1 MNPPLQ
7 DQKKIIR
14 LQPKPASETEIYAD
28 PDSEISSSSQKPIS

>member
-7 DQKKIIR
+7 DQKKKIR